1 MTVNAR
7 TIAAIAVVSTL
18 AAIVVGFVASTYTPP
33 PTPNA
38 KVTSIDLSGF
48 KIENIGTGDLGENI
62 HDQLR
67 VLGATD
73 ISPARDRLP
82 AAADSKTILLFQDT
96 ELLLQKRSDPEFQET
111 LLKFMYSDNAKFII
125 ITEKSADV
133 QQVSKMIR
141 AQGIPAD
148 ARVVGQFV
156 RPLDARCS
164 FEDPETEI
172 SCEGSGST
180 WSYSGNGDAV
190 TIMVSMQEWLGREMQ
205 IS

>member
-18 AAIVVGFVASTYTPP
+18 AAIIVGFVAFTYTPP

-48 KIENIGTGDLGENI
+48 KIENIGTGNLGENI

-67 VLGATD
+67 VLVATD
-73 ISPARDRLP
+73 ISPARDRLT
-82 AAADSKTILLFQDT
+82 AVADSKMILLFRDT
-96 ELLLQKRSDPEFQET
+96 ELLLQAKSDRVQET

-180 WSYSGNGDAV
+180 RSYSGNGDAV